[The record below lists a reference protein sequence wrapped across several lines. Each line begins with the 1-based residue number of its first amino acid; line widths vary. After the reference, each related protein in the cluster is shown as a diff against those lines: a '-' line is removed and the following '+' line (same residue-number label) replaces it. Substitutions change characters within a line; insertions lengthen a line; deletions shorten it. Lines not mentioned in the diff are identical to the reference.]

1 MTGIKKKLSKEM
13 IEKLHQ
19 DILSTVRQSYP
30 GNGYQIVSVSAS
42 SNSESLYVYIVYKQ
56 RLYYLRFSA
65 HNNEIKGHG
74 YTSFNLLEYESLPK
88 LRAQLHSYFMVSN
101 QTNAYKTIGYYNF
114 VWLALAYRCS
124 TNPSFQ
130 IKFEPADEVRKA
142 TIYMEGVLFAEVT
155 NSKAIRR
162 LLADIFT
169 GLITSNTHIDKV
181 YRKEPCWISITPS
194 GIKLLKYYPNV
205 SKYGTKRHWLTN
217 PSELNTQELVNL
229 LNSIS

>member
-1 MTGIKKKLSKEM
+1 MVDISKKISKEVTK
-13 IEKLHQ
+13 KLHQ
-19 DILSTVRQSYP
+19 DILTTVRQSYT

-42 SNSESLYVYIVYKQ
+42 SNSESIYVYVIYKQ

-74 YTSFNLLEYESLPK
+74 YTSFNLLEYDNWSR
-88 LRAQLHSYFMVSN
+88 LRAQLHSYFLVSN

-114 VWLALAYRCS
+114 VWLALVYRCS

-130 IKFEPADEVRKA
+130 IKFEPADGVRKV
-142 TIYMEGVLFAEVT
+142 TIYMEGILFTEVT
-155 NSKAIRR
+155 NSKSIRR
-162 LLADIFT
+162 LLANIFT

-181 YRKEPCWISITPS
+181 YLKEPCWLNITPS
-194 GIKLLKYYPNV
+194 GIRLLNYYPNV

-217 PSELNTQELVNL
+217 PSSLNTQELVKL
-229 LNSIS
+229 LNNIN